1 LELDLEARQAFLEGE
16 PLKLSPTEMN
26 LLLTL
31 VQAPG
36 RVYTREELLER
47 VWGPDFPGSE
57 RVVDAYI
64 RLLRKKLKDDAQ
76 APRFIETVVGMG
88 YRFLGE

>member
-1 LELDLEARQAFLEGE
+1 
-16 PLKLSPTEMN
+16 
-26 LLLTL
+26 
-31 VQAPG
+31 
-36 RVYTREELLER
+36 
-47 VWGPDFPGSE
+47 
-57 RVVDAYI
+57 VVDAYM

>member
-1 LELDLEARQAFLEGE
+1 
-16 PLKLSPTEMN
+16 MN

-36 RVYTREELLER
+36 RVYTREELLDR

-64 RLLRKKLKDDAQ
+64 RLLRKKLKDDPQ
-76 APRFIETVVGMG
+76 TPRFIETVVGLG